1 MDPNLVM
8 NRLGRLARLDTSV
21 FDEVR
26 DDLNETLPA
35 VVITL
40 ISSLLAGI
48 GAWLWWEIIPSVSVS
63 KAFFDTVIIGS
74 VFTAVMYGVAAAVIY
89 VVLVQM
95 YRVPVDLFS
104 LVRTLGYASV
114 PLALSVFMFIPVIF
128 PLFTMLPIALL
139 LVSMIY
145 AVQSASN
152 ADPAQVVIA
161 SIIGLAAMILVLG
174 LIATSTTPGDAV
186 MGAGPFGVL
195 IDLN

>member
-1 MDPNLVM
+1 MDPNVVM
-8 NRLGRLARLDTSV
+8 TRLSRLARLDTSV

-26 DDLNETLPA
+26 DDLNETWSA
-35 VVITL
+35 VAITFA
-40 ISSLLAGI
+40 SCLLAGL
-48 GAWLWWEIIPSVSVS
+48 GAWLWWVIVPNVSVS
-63 KAFFDTVIIGS
+63 KPFFNTVIIGT
-74 VFTAVMYGVAAAVIY
+74 VFTTVMYGVAAAVIY

-104 LVRTLGYASV
+104 LVRTLGYASI
-114 PLALSVFMFIPVIF
+114 PLALSFFMFIPVIY
-128 PLFTMLPIALL
+128 PLFTLLPIALL

-152 ADPAQVVIA
+152 ADPAQVVVA
-161 SIIGLAAMILVLG
+161 SIIGLAVMVLILG
-174 LIATSTTPGDAV
+174 LIATSTSPGDAV